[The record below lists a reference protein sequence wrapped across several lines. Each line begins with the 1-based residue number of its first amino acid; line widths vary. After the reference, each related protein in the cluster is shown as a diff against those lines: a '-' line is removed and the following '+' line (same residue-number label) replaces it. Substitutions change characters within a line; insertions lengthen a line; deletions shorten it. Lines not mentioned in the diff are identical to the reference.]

1 MSSTRG
7 GAPVLAV
14 TGWSAVSPIGTGAA
28 GFTEAVRTG
37 RTGGADVSGMFDA
50 PLPTGRAHAIPDF
63 RAADHLGRKGTRH
76 LDRSTALAL
85 VATKLALES
94 TDAAVD
100 GDADGRVGLVLGTT
114 AGSIRTTS
122 EFSRD
127 TLVEERPYLV
137 NPVMFPGA
145 TINCPAGSSAI
156 RHKLRGVNATVAGG
170 QMAGLNVLRYGAHLI
185 GGGHA
190 DVLLA
195 GAVEEFSPHMA
206 WGHRAL
212 TEGYDVPL
220 GEGSAV
226 FVVEDAE
233 RVRSGGRTP
242 EAEVLASAFGT
253 GGPGDTARTLEASVV
268 RALRLAGVGADEV
281 WGVAT
286 GEHGVEGL
294 DGAED
299 AGVRAALGDGPVR
312 IRVKRLVG
320 ECNSASGPFQ
330 LAALLAHHRSDPGLD
345 GRVSVLTSVS
355 ADGAAGA
362 AVVRGHRLPD
372 GAVPAQTHDEEGG
385 GL

>member
-1 MSSTRG
+1 MSSTRA

-14 TGWSAVSPIGTGAA
+14 TGWSAVSPVGTGAA
-28 GFTEAVRTG
+28 GFTEVVRAG
-37 RTGGADVSGMFDA
+37 RAGGADVSGMFDA
-50 PLPTGRAHAIPDF
+50 PLPSDRAHAIPDF

-100 GDADGRVGLVLGTT
+100 DDTGGRVGLVLGTT

-137 NPVMFPGA
+137 NPVMFPSA
-145 TINCPAGSSAI
+145 TINCPAGRSAI
-156 RHKLRGVNATVAGG
+156 WHGLRGVNATVAGG
-170 QMAGLNVLRYGAHLI
+170 QMAGLNVLRYGANLI
-185 GGGHA
+185 GSGHV

-212 TEGYDVPL
+212 TDGYDVPL
-220 GEGSAV
+220 GEGAAV
-226 FVVEDAE
+226 FVVEDAD
-233 RVRSGGRTP
+233 RVRARGRTP

-253 GGPGDTARTLEASVV
+253 GAPEDTARTLEAGIV
-268 RALRLAGVGADEV
+268 RALRLAGVDADEV

-286 GEHGVEGL
+286 GEHGVAGL

-312 IRVKRLVG
+312 VRVKRLVG

-345 GRVSVLTSVS
+345 GRVAVLTSVS
-355 ADGAAGA
+355 SDGAAGA
-362 AVVRGHRLPD
+362 AVVRGHRLPGPSAPAGPHGD
-372 GAVPAQTHDEEGG
+372 GEAVA
-385 GL
+385 